1 MRAHG
6 FNPTENELFC
16 MIKNF
21 DTNWNG
27 AIDFNEFIV
36 MMSSRISKSDDD
48 VQHAFKVFDRDGDG
62 LISAEELRFCEIK
75 SFSILKLS

>member
-1 MRAHG
+1 
-6 FNPTENELFC
+6 

-21 DTNWNG
+21 DTNRNG